1 MPKPAPVP
9 VLAAIA
15 FLVALGFGIVSP
27 VLPVFARTF
36 GVTTLAA
43 GAVASSFALVRVA
56 SLPMAARLARAL
68 AERRVIV
75 AGVLIVAVS
84 SAACAAATSYWS
96 FLLARAAGGVGSAM
110 FTIGATTLLFSVTP
124 SERLGRASGLFNGGF
139 VLGGMTGPVLGGVLT
154 GASLRAPFVVYAIG
168 LGVAGLVGWTML
180 PIRGAASAAP
190 AAAGAEEPDGE
201 VPLRVAFRDRRYV
214 AAVLSAFGQGWQSNG
229 VRSLVVPLVVVE
241 SLGKPASWSAW
252 AFGAAAAAQAL
263 TLYGSGWVTDRV
275 GRRVSLVAGSLVTG
289 LLGLAFVA
297 PGSYTA
303 LVVVLCLYGVG
314 ASLASTSTQASVG
327 DAIGRRGGPALAG
340 YQMAGDIGQIAG
352 PLAAG
357 ALLDAGS
364 KVAAVGIGAAFL
376 VLAAVGASRMPRTLR
391 PAQA

>member
-1 MPKPAPVP
+1 MRKPRPVP
-9 VLAAIA
+9 VLAIIA

-56 SLPMAARLARAL
+56 SLPMAAKLARAL

-84 SAACAAATSYWS
+84 SAACAAATSYWA
-96 FLLARAAGGVGSAM
+96 FLLARAAGGIGSAM

-139 VLGGMTGPVLGGVLT
+139 VLGGMTGPVLGGILT

-168 LGVAGLVGWTML
+168 LGVAGLVAWTML
-180 PIRGAASAAP
+180 PIHGETTTAVLGSVEAP
-190 AAAGAEEPDGE
+190 AAE
-201 VPLRVAFRDRRYV
+201 VPLRVAFRDRRYL

-241 SLGKPASWSAW
+241 TLGKPASWSAW

-275 GRRVSLVAGSLVTG
+275 GRRVSLVVGSVATG

-297 PGSYTA
+297 PGSYTS

-364 KVAAVGIGAAFL
+364 TPAAVGIGAVFL
-376 VLAAVGASRMPRTLR
+376 FLAAAGALTMPRTLR